1 MTFASVLLDTPPSA
15 NKMWRKGIY
24 GMHPSA
30 EYKAW
35 KTGAGTEVMAARK
48 GQTFTTPVE
57 VIVILKRV
65 HKLRDLDNNLKPILD
80 ALQFGN
86 MLSDDNL
93 VHAIHARWAH
103 ETDLPSMAGRE
114 VRVEVRT
121 CT

>member
-35 KTGAGTEVMAARK
+35 KTSACMEILASRK
-48 GQTFTTPVE
+48 GQTFTAPVE
-57 VIVILKRV
+57 IVLIMKRV
-65 HKLRDLDNNLKPILD
+65 HKLRDLDNCIKPVLD
-80 ALQFGN
+80 ALQAGN
-86 MLSDDNL
+86 LLENDNL
-93 VHAIHARWAH
+93 VHRLYVRWAF
-103 ETDLPSMAGRE
+103 ESDLPSLNGRE